1 MGCQARVKN
10 KIIPYNPK
18 LKEYAKQLR
27 KNSTLAEV
35 LLWKS
40 IKNRTLGVQFHRQV
54 PMLNYIVDF
63 YCHELM
69 LAIEI
74 DGNSHDYRY
83 FEDSKRQNK
92 LEECGVE
99 FIRFS
104 DSDVKNNMFSISLSL
119 EEKVRS
125 LRTPLKPPQ
134 GDNQNEEL
142 HSKSIKEILIQT
154 HDRIKPFIHK
164 TPVLSSSLINE
175 MVGADIVFKC
185 ENFQKMGAFKM
196 RGAANAILSLSEEER
211 QRGVVTHSSGN
222 FAQAVSLAA
231 QKLDVKAYIVMPEN
245 APQVKKNGV
254 KTYEGEI
261 IECES
266 TPQARESTANKIKE
280 EKGASFLHP
289 SNQDEVIYGNSTAA
303 IELLEEYPELDV
315 ILTPVGGGGLIAGT
329 ALAANY
335 FSNNCKIIGGE
346 PMEADDAY
354 RSLISGKIETNESFH
369 TVADGLRT
377 HLGDRNFPIIKK
389 YVDKI
394 IRVEEDEIINAMQ
407 LIWERM
413 KIIIEP
419 SCAVPFAA
427 VLKNKEEFKNKNV
440 GIILSGGNVD
450 VTNLPFG

>member
-1 MGCQARVKN
+1 MKN

-18 LKEYAKQLR
+18 LKEYARELR

-35 LLWKS
+35 LMWKA
-40 IKNRTLGVQFHRQV
+40 IKNQALDVQFHRQV

-74 DGNSHDYRY
+74 DGDSHGFRY
-83 FEDSKRQNK
+83 FEDNNRQCELEK
-92 LEECGVE
+92 LGVE

-104 DSDVKNNMFSISLSL
+104 DSDVKNNMFSVSMTL
-119 EEKVRS
+119 EEKIKS
-125 LRTPLKPPQ
+125 LKTPLKSPQ
-134 GDNQNEEL
+134 GDNPCDLKQT
-142 HSKSIKEILIQT
+142 LIQT
-154 HDRIKPFIHK
+154 HNRIKPFIHK
-164 TPVLSSSLINE
+164 TPVLTSQLLNE
-175 MVGADIVFKC
+175 KAGCNLFFKC

-196 RGAANAILSLSEEER
+196 RGAANAILSLSEEEK

-231 QKLDVKAYIVMPEN
+231 QKLGVKAYIVMPEN
-245 APQVKKNGV
+245 APQVKKDGV

-266 TPQARESTANKIKE
+266 TPQAREATANSIKE
-280 EKGASFLHP
+280 EKGATFLHP

-303 IELLEEYPELDV
+303 MELLEKQPNLDV
-315 ILTPVGGGGLIAGT
+315 IVTPVGGGGLIAGT
-329 ALAANY
+329 ALAAHY
-335 FSNNCKIIGGE
+335 FSKNCKVIGGE
-346 PMEADDAY
+346 PKNADDAF
-354 RSLISGKIETNESFH
+354 RSKQSGKIEYNSAVNTI
-369 TVADGLRT
+369 ADGLRT
-377 HLGDRNFPIIKK
+377 HLGERNFPIIQT

-394 IRVEEDEIINAMQ
+394 ICVEEVEIIEAMQ

-419 SCAVPFAA
+419 SSAVALAA
-427 VLKNKEEFKNKNV
+427 VLKHKEEFATKNV

-450 VTNLPFG
+450 VRNLPF